1 MTRKAIVLSALL
13 VYVAVIGCA
22 LVSSSD
28 KPAAAKPEERRPTY
42 YPPVLAEGLPYRAV
56 TMQLQRVDWIEKYK
70 RSIDEI
76 ADVGADA
83 VKFVLDPR
91 QENGTSSRIYLDMR
105 MTPTPEQLGEL
116 IRHAKSRNLRVI
128 LMPIVLLDAPRGSEW
143 RGTIKPE
150 SWSAWWRSYRDMLMH
165 FAWIA
170 QGNGVDV
177 LVVGSELV
185 STEPQT
191 DEWTTTIKQ
200 VRGVFKGQLTYSAN
214 WDHYSGIKFWDQL
227 DFIGMNSY
235 WRLGK
240 NRNATVAEIKG
251 NWAKIQDELFEF
263 RGRIGKPI
271 FFLEVGWCSMA
282 NMAYEPW
289 DYTRSEY
296 EVPVDN
302 ELQKRLYEGF
312 FESWH
317 GKKEL
322 GGFSIWEWT
331 PDPDAGD
338 EDGARAKQ
346 RGYTPE
352 GKPAEQVLREWL
364 KKKW

>member
-1 MTRKAIVLSALL
+1 MFRKLILGLAVA
-13 VYVAVIGCA
+13 VYAVVIGCA
-22 LVSSSD
+22 LVSSSGRSS
-28 KPAAAKPEERRPTY
+28 PAGQEARTPTT
-42 YPPVLAEGLPYRAV
+42 YPAVLAEGLPYRAV
-56 TMQLQRVDWIEKYK
+56 GMQVQRVDWIEKYK

-76 ADVGADA
+76 ADTGADA

-105 MTPTPEQLGEL
+105 MTPTPEKLGEL

-150 SWSAWWRSYRDMLMH
+150 SWTSWWKSYRDMLLH

-185 STEPQT
+185 STETQI
-191 DEWTTTIKQ
+191 DEWTKTIQ
-200 VRGVFKGQLTYSAN
+200 EVRDVFKGQLTYSAN

-240 NRNATVAEIKG
+240 GRNASVDEIKG
-251 NWAKIQDELFEF
+251 NWAKIQKELFEF
-263 RGRIGKPI
+263 RGRVGKPI

-289 DYTRSEY
+289 DYTKTEFD
-296 EVPVDN
+296 VPTDT
-302 ELQKRLYEGF
+302 ELQKRLYQGF

-317 GKKEL
+317 GKQEL

-331 PDPDAGD
+331 PDPDEGD
-338 EDGARAKQ
+338 EAGERAKR

-352 GKPAEQVLREWL
+352 GKPAEQVLRDWL